1 MSSSP
6 VRVSKEGDLLPKKT
20 SSTAKPSAGKS
31 SSGSSGA
38 SSTMRRVMRIVRLI
52 GVLLGGLVTLVAMMS
67 LVGLVTDSFWARL
80 IIALVVVVGFPAFV
94 ADRLLKR
101 TSLGGGLAMVGD
113 VFAIVL
119 LVVANVLVAVDF
131 ASKPLFVREG
141 DRYARSGSRT
151 MARVAYFLGGVSPVF
166 PDEKGTAP
174 AASATAS
181 ASASASGAASASG
194 DDAAAPAT
202 SGDR

>member
-1 MSSSP
+1 M
-6 VRVSKEGDLLPKKT
+6 L
-20 SSTAKPSAGKS
+20 
-31 SSGSSGA
+31 
-38 SSTMRRVMRIVRLI
+38 RVMRIVRLV
-52 GVLLGGLVTLVAMMS
+52 GVLFGGLVSLVGMMS

-80 IIALVVVVGFPAFV
+80 VVALVVVIGFPAFV
-94 ADRLLKR
+94 SDRLLKR
-101 TSLGGGLAMVGD
+101 TSRGGGLAMVGD

-119 LVVANVLVAVDF
+119 LVIANAFVAVNV

-166 PDEKGTAP
+166 PDEEGAAPAP
-174 AASATAS
+174 AASGS
-181 ASASASGAASASG
+181 ASASASGSASG
-194 DDAAAPAT
+194 APAA